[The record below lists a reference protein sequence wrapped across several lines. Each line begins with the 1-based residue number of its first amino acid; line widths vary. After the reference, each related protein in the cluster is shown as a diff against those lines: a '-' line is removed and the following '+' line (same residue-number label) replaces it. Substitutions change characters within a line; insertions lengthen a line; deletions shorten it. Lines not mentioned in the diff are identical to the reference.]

1 MTDADPS
8 PPDPALFDSPRA
20 KLAAGGP
27 LAAVDDLC
35 DRLRQAGDFQNLF
48 YALLMRKRVELG
60 LPPFPTGPAADLP
73 PETHEPYEEAI
84 RHAGRLVGNAYLE
97 RGDIPKAWQFFRML
111 GEPEPVKA
119 ALTEY
124 KPGPDAD
131 PYPVIEVAWQQGV
144 LPQKGFDLVLD
155 GSGICSAITMA
166 SSVDLSQNPD
176 LRAYCTQRLVRS
188 LHAQLTDRLRAD
200 LAGRGINASEMAT
213 IPELLTG
220 HDDLLADEGYHVDV
234 SHLSS
239 VVQMAM
245 HLPRCA
251 ELNLARELCL
261 YGEKLSPTLRGRD
274 DPPFEN
280 GYPDYRRYLDVVG
293 GVDVDEGLAH
303 FRAKLPAAERDG
315 YQYPAEV
322 AVNLSLRADR
332 LRDAL
337 AVARQ
342 YLAGADERHLS
353 CPGVSELA
361 RRAGEFEVIAETARA
376 KADPVGYLAGLIAS
390 RK

>member
-1 MTDADPS
+1 MDFTA
-8 PPDPALFDSPRA
+8 PPDPALYDDLRA

-35 DRLRQAGDFQNLF
+35 DRLRRDGDFQNLF
-48 YALLMRKRVELG
+48 YALLMRKRIELG
-60 LPPFPTGPAADLP
+60 VTPFPTGPAADLP
-73 PETHEPYEEAI
+73 PESHEPYEEAI
-84 RHAGRLVGNAYLE
+84 RHAGRLVGTALLE

-111 GEPEPVKA
+111 GEPEPVRA
-119 ALTEY
+119 AIADYRPE
-124 KPGPDAD
+124 PDAD
-131 PYPVIEVAWQQGV
+131 PYPIIEIAWQQGV

-155 GSGICSAITMA
+155 GSGVCSAITMA

-176 LRAYCTQRLVRS
+176 LRAYCTKRLVRA
-188 LHAQLTDRLRAD
+188 LNEQLTERLRAD
-200 LAGRGINASEMAT
+200 LAGRGVEPPAEAGVS
-213 IPELLTG
+213 ELLAG
-220 HDDLLADEGYHVDV
+220 HDELVADEAYHVDV

-239 VVQMAM
+239 VVQLAM
-245 HLPRCA
+245 HLPPCP

-274 DPPFEN
+274 DPPFEDT
-280 GYPDYRRYLDVVG
+280 YADYRRYLDVVAG
-293 GVDVDEGLAH
+293 SDVEAGLAH

-315 YQYPAEV
+315 YQYPVEV
-322 AVNLSLRADR
+322 TVNLLLRADR
-332 LRDAL
+332 LKDAL

-361 RRAGEFEVIAETARA
+361 RRAGEFEVIADAAKA
-376 KADPVGYLAGLIAS
+376 KADPVGYLAGLIAA